1 MDYPMIIARVLHIG
15 LGVFW
20 AGAMIFMAI
29 YLTPS
34 MRDAGPD
41 GAKVAAGLAKRRL
54 LDVMPLAALITLIS
68 GTYLY
73 QRVSGGWVP
82 EYMRSLPANVIG
94 VGGLAG
100 ILAFIVG
107 VTWVRPSMKKAM
119 GLAQSVA
126 NAPAE
131 AREGIMAQAGAL
143 RTRAASA
150 GKVVAWLLVGAT
162 VAMAVAR
169 YV

>member
-20 AGAMIFMAI
+20 AGAMIFMAV
-29 YLTPS
+29 YVVPS
-34 MRDAGPD
+34 IRDAGPD
-41 GAKVAAGLAKRRL
+41 GAKVVAGFAKRRM
-54 LDVMPLAALITLIS
+54 LDVMPLVALITLIS

-73 QRVSGGWVP
+73 QRASGGWVP

-107 VTWVRPSMKKAM
+107 VAVVRPSMKKAM
-119 GLAQSVA
+119 GLAQSA
-126 NAPAE
+126 GGASAE

-143 RTRAASA
+143 RARAASA
-150 GKVVAWLLVGAT
+150 GKVVAWLLAGAT
-162 VAMAVAR
+162 IAMAVAR